1 MIKNISAQASKAFK
15 SARIS
20 TNIHKSAS
28 AKVSRSVTTPSQAS
42 DVRNTFYDGNSTT
55 SDKVISS
62 LNLDDYNPSAVNVNR
77 NISVNAILS
86 QKLPVKIFVQPKPH
100 QKIDGQPS
108 YGIAKILR

>member
-28 AKVSRSVTTPSQAS
+28 AKVSRSVTIPSQAS
-42 DVRNTFYDGNSTT
+42 DVRNIYCDGNSTT

-62 LNLDDYNPSAVNVNR
+62 LNLDDFCKLGYNSVPYYIMILQINLSVDDHQVLLVVYPSV
-77 NISVNAILS
+77 
-86 QKLPVKIFVQPKPH
+86 
-100 QKIDGQPS
+100 
-108 YGIAKILR
+108 